1 MNTRMPPCWVGAKD
15 GVIKGTHD
23 APCNLDGVEGVR
35 YVPAQPYANPAFA
48 AFANDPPRQQAQP
61 EQVNAMLLEALE
73 AAEKLEHAALVALS
87 EATYELKVGNTYT
100 TATDTYK
107 ANNELIHRLDK
118 ILNLQYRDRK
128 REARL
133 AARQAQPE
141 RAPLTNIEAHALLR
155 RVGILANFETITEI
169 IRAVEK
175 HHGIKQGGQQ

>member
-1 MNTRMPPCWVGAKD
+1 MKQISDEVRDAQFEAWWEKSGQFCHTNGGAYEK
-15 GVIKGTHD
+15 TF
-23 APCNLDGVEGVR
+23 AYTAWLAALDT
-35 YVPAQPYANPAFA
+35 
-48 AFANDPPRQQAQP
+48 AQP
-61 EQVNAMLLEALE
+61 EQVNTMLLEALE

-133 AARQAQPE
+133 AAQQAQPE
-141 RAPLTNIEAHALLR
+141 RAPMTQQQIEELAVEEELLLICDGLEEF
-155 RVGILANFETITEI
+155 VEI
-169 IRAVEK
+169 VRAVEK
-175 HHGIKQGGQQ
+175 YHGIKQGGQHD